1 MMCITFMNGECTWGG
16 ADVFEIILQQSM
28 NWLMIGCVYALL
40 AVGFSLLFGVLDV
53 IHFSHGDI
61 SMTAPF
67 LVLSLSMLMP
77 GDLTAMQ
84 LSLVFV
90 VAVVITGIIGVGIER
105 VVIRPLLNSPPLMAL
120 VTTVALGIVVR
131 ELIRHL
137 YPGGSNPHGFTFPV
151 DGVAAYVWN
160 VGISWVLVAEVA
172 LTVGLLAGI
181 WLFLHKTALGIE
193 VRAVTQ
199 DFDAARWMG
208 INPARIFRITF
219 FIAAMTGGV
228 AALLYTSNIGA
239 VRFDFGIMVG
249 LMGFSAAVIGGLSS
263 VPGAILGGLLL
274 AGIETIAQTV
284 IPDGSSYRLVV
295 AFLVVILFLIFKPS
309 GLLGKDVIEKV

>member
-1 MMCITFMNGECTWGG
+1 M
-16 ADVFEIILQQSM
+16 FEIIFQQSV
-28 NWLMIGCVYALL
+28 NWLLIGCVYALL

-67 LVLSLSMLMP
+67 IVLSLSMLIP
-77 GDLTAMQ
+77 GEVSAVQ
-84 LSLVFV
+84 LSLIFL
-90 VAVVITGIIGVGIER
+90 VAVVITGAIGIGIER

-137 YPGGSNPHGFTFPV
+137 FPGGSDPHGFAFPV
-151 DGVAAYVWN
+151 GGIATYAWN
-160 VGISWVLVAEVA
+160 VGVSWLLLAEIA
-172 LTVGLLAGI
+172 LTAGLLLGI
-181 WLFLHKTALGIE
+181 WLFLHRTSLGIE

-219 FIAAMTGGV
+219 FISALTGGV

-274 AGIETIAQTV
+274 AGVETITQAA

-295 AFLVVILFLIFKPS
+295 AFLVVILFLVFKPS
-309 GLLGKDVIEKV
+309 GLLGRVVVEKV